1 MTILTEPR
9 HGTIRESSKLGAAYG
24 RRDARIGRRR
34 LLRGFT
40 GAATLVAAPALLMS
54 AGAEAASSAGSLFS
68 LGVASGDPDAHSVM
82 LWTRLAPDPLSGG
95 GIGNRSVPVRW
106 EVATD
111 PAMVH
116 VFREGS
122 VVARPDGGHVV
133 QVLAN
138 GLPADQWLYYRF
150 HAMGESS
157 RVGRTRTFP
166 PRGTPVSRLR
176 CAVVSCQ
183 NFTHGFY
190 PAYRDLATQDID
202 FVVHTG
208 DYIYEGGPV
217 DAPLTPDRNHRDGEA
232 FSVED
237 YRNRYALYRLDANL
251 QEAHARFP
259 FLVTWDDTE
268 VDGNYAGTVANED
281 APFTGADFLE
291 RRQNAY
297 RVYSEM
303 MPLRPEDRL
312 HGKTMRL
319 YRKLEFGQLA
329 DIFLLDTRQFR
340 TDQPAEDDFG
350 STDPDSANPLLEA
363 AFGEVIFDA
372 QGIENPAASMMGMQQ
387 EAWLRDSLKRSRAKW
402 TVIAQQVMLTQWN
415 LVESARLTVQFN
427 PSIPADLK
435 TLLLRALGAVDNVYN
450 VDAWDG
456 YRAARRRLFRVL
468 AELRPSNPIV
478 LTGDIHSA
486 WGANLLADFE
496 NPASDV
502 LAAEFVCTSISS
514 NFQQQDPRPV
524 DAIVRPG
531 VVADNPHIEFF
542 NGLFRGYCLCDVDA
556 NRWQTTYRAVGTL
569 ADLQD
574 PSPLALTPFEDSPVE
589 TDAVVE
595 IESGFNQP
603 GSAKRLTTTFSRIPL
618 A

>member
-1 MTILTEPR
+1 MAILKRADSHEAINPDPIYSQR
-9 HGTIRESSKLGAAYG
+9 GKE
-24 RRDARIGRRR
+24 RIGRRR
-34 LLRGFT
+34 VLRGLT
-40 GAATLVAAPALLMS
+40 GAAPLIVAPALLK
-54 AGAEAASSAGSLFS
+54 AVRAEAANSADGMFS
-68 LGVASGDPDAHSVM
+68 LGVASGDPDAHSVL

-95 GIGNRSVPVRW
+95 GLGNRPVPVRW

-111 PAMVH
+111 PGMAH
-116 VFREGS
+116 VLRDGGAL
-122 VVARPDGGHVV
+122 ARPDHGHVV
-133 QVLAN
+133 QVLAS

-166 PRGTPVSRLR
+166 PRGAEVARLR

-183 NFTHGFY
+183 NFTQGFY
-190 PAYRDLATQDID
+190 PAYRDLVAQDID

-208 DYIYEGGPV
+208 DYIYEGGPIST
-217 DAPLTPDRNHRDGEA
+217 PLVPDRNHRDGEA
-232 FSVED
+232 FSVEA

-268 VDGNYAGTVANED
+268 VDGNYAGTIANED
-281 APFTGADFLE
+281 APVTGADFLE
-291 RRQNAY
+291 RRRNAY

-303 MPLRPEDRL
+303 MPLRPENRL
-312 HGKTMRL
+312 HGKKMRL

-372 QGIENPAASMMGMQQ
+372 QGIEDPAATMMGMQQ
-387 EAWLRDSLKRSRAKW
+387 EAWLRGCLKRSQARW
-402 TVIAQQVMLTQWN
+402 TVLAQQVMLTQWN
-415 LVESARLTVQFN
+415 LVKSARLTVQSD
-427 PSIPADLK
+427 PSIPADQK
-435 TLLLRALGAVDNVYN
+435 MLLLRALRAVDNVYN

-456 YRAARRRLFRVL
+456 YPAARRRLFQMIAKARPGNPVVL
-468 AELRPSNPIV
+468 S
-478 LTGDIHSA
+478 GDIHAA
-486 WGANLLADFE
+486 WGANLLADF
-496 NPASDV
+496 ASPSSDM

-514 NFQQQDPRPV
+514 TFLQQDPRPV

-531 VVADNPHIEFF
+531 VVADNPHVEFF
-542 NGLFRGYCLCDVDA
+542 NALFRGYCLCDVDA
-556 NRWQTTYRAVGTL
+556 KRWQTTYRAVGSL
-569 ADLQD
+569 ADLQN

-589 TDAVVE
+589 TDAVLE
-595 IESGFNQP
+595 IESGFSQP
-603 GSAKRLTTTFSRIPL
+603 GSDKRLKTTFSRIPL